1 MLKFIL
7 GMIFG
12 GIIVFVLYACILI
25 GKEND
30 KLNEQIKKEKIS
42 QHKE

>member
-30 KLNEQIKKEKIS
+30 KLNEQIKKGKNFPT
-42 QHKE
+42 